1 LLKEQCPAEIC
12 KESHPAGLWVA
23 GMGVHFG
30 TNLSWFS
37 FFKYFLIGSVSQK
50 PATKIKYSS
59 EKIFG
64 SNDTE

>member
-1 LLKEQCPAEIC
+1 MEIC

-37 FFKYFLIGSVSQK
+37 FSKYFLIGSVSQK
-50 PATKIKYSS
+50 FAARIKYSS
-59 EKIFG
+59 EKILRA
-64 SNDTE
+64 TE

>member
-1 LLKEQCPAEIC
+1 
-12 KESHPAGLWVA
+12 
-23 GMGVHFG
+23 MGVHFG